1 MSSAP
6 HKYLVIIAG
15 PTAVGK
21 TDVSIAIARHFQT
34 EIISADS
41 RQCYRE
47 MTIGTAKPSQE
58 ERSQAKHYFIDSHSI
73 TEDLNAADYEQL
85 ALGYCEAIFKTHN
98 IAVVCGGTGLYLK
111 ALCEGIDE
119 MPKTDRA
126 IELQLQSEYEQKGIT
141 WLQEK
146 TAKED
151 PVFYQSA
158 EQFNPTRLIR
168 GLAFKLTTGQ
178 SIVLF
183 RSGKAKSRPFNII
196 KIALDLPRPVLYE
209 RINLRVDKMMEQG
222 LLEEATGLYPQRQ
235 LKNLQTVGYTE
246 MFDFMDGLTDLEQCV
261 ALIKQHS
268 RNYAKRQLTWFR
280 KDDQYQWFEPGA
292 LTTIIEHIQ
301 SITGSA

>member
-1 MSSAP
+1 MPSATP
-6 HKYLVIIAG
+6 KYLIVIAG

-21 TDVSIAIARHFQT
+21 TDVSIAVARHFGT

-47 MTIGTAKPSQE
+47 MTIGTAKPSKE
-58 ERSQAKHYFIDSHSI
+58 ELNQAKHYFIDSHSI
-73 TEDLNAADYEQL
+73 TDELNAADYEQL
-85 ALGYCEAIFKTHN
+85 ALGYCETIFEKQN
-98 IAVVCGGTGLYLK
+98 IAVVCGGTGLYIK

-126 IELQLQSEYEQKGIT
+126 IEQQLQIEYEQKGIT

-151 PVFYQSA
+151 PDFYQST
-158 EQFNPTRLIR
+158 EQLNPIRLIR

-178 SIVLF
+178 SIVAF
-183 RSGKAKSRPFNII
+183 RSGKVKNRPFKII

-222 LLEEATGLYPQRQ
+222 LLEEATALYPQRQ

-246 MFDFMDGLTDLEQCV
+246 VFDFMDGLTDQQQCV
-261 ALIKQHS
+261 ELIKQHS

-280 KDDQYQWFEPGA
+280 KDEQYQWFQPGD
-292 LTTIIEHIQ
+292 LNGILGYIQNII
-301 SITGSA
+301 GLA